1 MEATRTSDLFVAMAK
16 RSIWIGDPFDP
27 DFEWRKPRADRPVPR
42 PLSKPLP
49 ASERLWKALGR
60 RFEKGHLA
68 AHLTAEN
75 DWIGLASRRELEGLI
90 DEAFAGG
97 RDDPALPELRELVR
111 KLDGRTIYYL
121 VASRKPGG
129 SPGGS
134 PGGTGGGT
142 PEGSS

>member
-1 MEATRTSDLFVAMAK
+1 VEAIISAGWLVAMAK

-49 ASERLWKALGR
+49 AAERLWKALGR

-68 AHLTAEN
+68 AHLTEEN

-90 DEAFAGG
+90 DEAFAGR
-97 RDDPALPELRELVR
+97 RDDPELPELRALIE

-121 VASRKPGG
+121 VASKKP
-129 SPGGS
+129 
-134 PGGTGGGT
+134 GGT
-142 PEGSS
+142 PEGDA

>member
-1 MEATRTSDLFVAMAK
+1 MAK

-27 DFEWRKPRADRPVPR
+27 DFEWRKPRTDRQVPR

-49 ASERLWKALGR
+49 AADRLWAALGR

-68 AHLTAEN
+68 AQRTEEN
-75 DWIGLASRRELEGLI
+75 DWIGLASRRELEALI

-97 RDDPALPELRELVR
+97 RDDPALAELRSVVGG
-111 KLDGRTIYYL
+111 LDPRTIYYL

-129 SPGGS
+129 SSEGGA
-134 PGGTGGGT
+134 
-142 PEGSS
+142 